1 MRKTGKN
8 SPTGGSSGSGGEEGD
23 ESAGS
28 GGNRTFVG
36 SLLVAHPSLR
46 DPNFRRAVLYLTAH
60 TAEAGAFG
68 LILNRPLGRTAAEV
82 LPNHDAQEVLAR
94 VPVYLGGPVGQDQL
108 SFAEV
113 GWTNDPARAGKGA
126 LKFRHNLSLEEVG
139 GLLADEHDVA
149 GGSPHSARRL
159 RAIVGY
165 AGWGGGQLE
174 GEIEQNAWVLVKPQ
188 RRFFDPPPAVE
199 EKLWFGIMSSLGP
212 AFKLL
217 AAAPDDPSLN

>member
-1 MRKTGKN
+1 MG
-8 SPTGGSSGSGGEEGD
+8 GGSKD
-23 ESAGS
+23 
-28 GGNRTFVG
+28 TFAG

-60 TAEAGAFG
+60 TAEAGAFA
-68 LILNRPLGRTAAEV
+68 LILNRPLGRTAAEL
-82 LPNHDAQEVLAR
+82 LPNHDAQEILAR
-94 VPVYLGGPVGQDQL
+94 VPVYLGGPVAPDQL

-113 GWTNDPARAGKGA
+113 GWENDKGRAGSGA
-126 LKFRHNLSLEEVG
+126 LHFRHNLSLEEVG
-139 GLLADEHDVA
+139 GLLAGEPTTGAA
-149 GGSPHSARRL
+149 GGSAPRL

-165 AGWGGGQLE
+165 AGWAGGQLE
-174 GEIEQNAWVLVKPQ
+174 GELEQNAWVVVKPQ
-188 RRFFDPPPAVE
+188 RRFFDATATPE